1 MWSKITS
8 NNNSVPSHH
17 SICFCSLYTG
27 APDAGGKQ
35 FLIYFM
41 ENNVESPRYL
51 PLEVYV
57 TPVRAQAVN
66 VRIESPTWFE
76 PAIREDAYV
85 SLLSS
90 IHHNNANS
98 YPLSIVSTVYLLWK
112 RFCPCLASNQV
123 KNACKI
129 LSHEYIVV
137 TKRNTFYVRM

>member
-1 MWSKITS
+1 
-8 NNNSVPSHH
+8 
-17 SICFCSLYTG
+17 
-27 APDAGGKQ
+27 
-35 FLIYFM
+35 M

-90 IHHNNANS
+90 IHHYNVNS
-98 YPLSIVSTVYLLWK
+98 NPLSIIVSTVCLLWK

-123 KNACKI
+123 KNECKI
-129 LSHEYIVV
+129 PVLSREYIVV